1 MITMAKRGRPRD
13 YKSVDD
19 MSKKIDE
26 YFMECDKR
34 MVDVVSKLGTV
45 VKVNKQR
52 PYTISGLCLYLD
64 LSRKV
69 LLEYQNREDREE
81 FRNTITRAKMK
92 IENDVS
98 EGALDG
104 RYDGRVA
111 QFNLKNNFSD
121 TWRDKKEIDVAA
133 SVTIIDDISE

>member
-1 MITMAKRGRPRD
+1 MAKRGRPRD
-13 YKSVDD
+13 YKNVED

-26 YFMECDKR
+26 YFAECDSR
-34 MVDVVSKLGTV
+34 MMEIVTKEGKV

-52 PYTISGLCLYLD
+52 PYTISGLCLYLYIT
-64 LSRKV
+64 RET
-69 LLEYQNREDREE
+69 LLQYQSKEE
-81 FRNTITRAKMK
+81 FSDTITRAKMK

>member
-1 MITMAKRGRPRD
+1 MAKRGRPRD

-19 MSKKIDE
+19 MSKKIDK
-26 YFMECDKR
+26 YFLMCDER

-52 PYTISGLCLYLD
+52 PYTVSGLCLYLELD
-64 LSRKV
+64 RSN
-69 LLEYQNREDREE
+69 LLRYQNREE
-81 FRNTITRAKMK
+81 FCNTITRAKMK

-111 QFNLKNNFSD
+111 QFNLKNNFSNA
-121 TWRDKKEIDVAA
+121 WRDKKEIDVAA

>member
-1 MITMAKRGRPRD
+1 MIRMAKVGAPRF
-13 YKSVDD
+13 YKSVED

-26 YFMECDKR
+26 YFLMCDDR
-34 MVDVVSKLGTV
+34 MVDVVTKAGKV
-45 VKVNKQR
+45 VAINKQR
-52 PYTISGLCLYLD
+52 PYTISGLCLHLEID
-64 LSRKV
+64 RST
-69 LLEYQNREDREE
+69 LLRYQNREE
-81 FRNTITRAKMK
+81 FCNTITRAKMK